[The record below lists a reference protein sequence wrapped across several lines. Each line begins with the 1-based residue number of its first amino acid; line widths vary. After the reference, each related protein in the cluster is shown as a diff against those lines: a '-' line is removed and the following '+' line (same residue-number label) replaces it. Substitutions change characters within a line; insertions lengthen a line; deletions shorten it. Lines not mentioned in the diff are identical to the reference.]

1 MPFPEDASVPL
12 VASYQAALK
21 AVDAN
26 AQPAFVSLEGYMAGR
41 LVIEALKKVP
51 GEPTRKALLDTILA
65 NSFDLGGITLAY
77 GKDDNQGMDQV
88 FLTVIQGEGKFKPVK
103 ALEQAGG

>member
-1 MPFPEDASVPL
+1 
-12 VASYQAALK
+12 
-21 AVDAN
+21 
-26 AQPAFVSLEGYMAGR
+26 
-41 LVIEALKKVP
+41 
-51 GEPTRKALLDTILA
+51 LA